1 MTLISILLLGLL
13 LGMKHALE
21 ADHIAA
27 VASLATRHTKVA
39 DVVRQGV
46 VWGMGHTITLMI
58 VCGGVLLIGAALPAR
73 FAQGLEIAVGVM
85 LVGLGSEV
93 LWRLTRERIHF
104 HAHEHRGHLHLH
116 AHSHKSEGEHKY
128 SLHQHEHP
136 KRLPMRPLA
145 VGMMHGLAG
154 SAALVILSLEMIQ
167 SPVWGMAYVALFG
180 AGSIVGMGV
189 LSVVIAIPLR
199 FSAAYLSRT
208 HRVLNAG
215 VGVATVVIG
224 AHLIYHIAVTERL
237 LI

>member
-1 MTLISILLLGLL
+1 MTLLSILLLGLL

-27 VASLATRHTKVA
+27 VASLATRHTQVA

-46 VWGMGHTITLMI
+46 VWGMGHTLTLMI

-73 FAQGLEIAVGVM
+73 FAQGLEIGVGVM
-85 LVGLGSEV
+85 LVGLGGEV

-104 HAHEHRGHLHLH
+104 HAHRHDGHLHMH
-116 AHSHKSEGEHKY
+116 AHSHKNEGKHKY
-128 SLHQHEHP
+128 SLHRHEHLIP
-136 KRLPMRPLA
+136 FRPLA

-180 AGSIVGMGV
+180 VGSIAGMGA
-189 LSVVIAIPLR
+189 LSVIIAIPLR
-199 FSAAYLSRT
+199 YSATYLT
-208 HRVLNAG
+208 HAHRFLNVG
-215 VGVATVVIG
+215 VGMATVLIG
-224 AHLIYHIAVTERL
+224 AHLIYRIAVTGHIL
-237 LI
+237 T